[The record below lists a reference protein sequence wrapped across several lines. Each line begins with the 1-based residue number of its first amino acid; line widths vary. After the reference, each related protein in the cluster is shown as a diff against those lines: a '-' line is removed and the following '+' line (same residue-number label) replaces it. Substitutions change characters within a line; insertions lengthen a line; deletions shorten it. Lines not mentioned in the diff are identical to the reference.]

1 MNKTRLL
8 KRIISLLT
16 VLVLTLAL
24 MPINI
29 LTLKAGG
36 ADEIEEPEMTET
48 ITDDTPAAADDTGN
62 SYDVSYDSGDYSVPA
77 EQSVNDVPYIE
88 AVAQAAEPV
97 TVPTVE
103 PAAEPIAERV
113 TAPAV
118 ESVTES
124 GTETDKAVT
133 VTPEKTTD
141 EPGVDPAAEALTDSD
156 GDMAAEEAAEMT
168 DESSAEEM
176 AELAETVT
184 YTVTFDANGH
194 GTAPA
199 DVTAEQ
205 DATISEPDALSED
218 GYTFTGWYKEA
229 AADELWDFAEDKVTE
244 DITLYAGWIEDELAV
259 TEEAAVTFTVSFD
272 ANGHGTAP
280 EAVIADEGA
289 LITEPAAL
297 SEDGYTFT
305 GWYKDAAAA
314 EKWDFS
320 ADKILED
327 ITLYAGW
334 YEEEPA
340 VMFGTAADR
349 SANIY
354 SIEYV
359 DLSDWLDGYPPDGDY
374 MTGNWP
380 ENSTA
385 AAGTVVSL
393 PPIIRGPY
401 PVEKLFGEGYVTYTW
416 EWLHVVP
423 RGSGNSAADNIL
435 DASSGTFVMPESDV
449 IVRGAWTYGDSI
461 QVFPHAT
468 KGGSVSH
475 DGRNASWA
483 ESSYIT
489 LTAIPDPDYYF
500 VGWKHGDESNPS
512 GPIIST
518 QNPWRF
524 QATQDVRHER
534 YWAVFAKQVPHSI
547 KIYNGTAD
555 KTSAKEGE
563 TITITATEPSGNK
576 VFDTW
581 WAEKP
586 STLQF
591 ADENSTQTTFVMPR
605 ADVEV
610 WATYKDLYS
619 IIVQESEGGTG
630 TTNSSLVAVGG
641 MVTLTATPNG
651 GWRFD
656 YWEVV
661 SGDVELADSSSAETT
676 LTLASNMED
685 VIVKPHFYYMDVVI
699 VITPI
704 TVQESEGG
712 TGAAN
717 PTFTMAPGETVT
729 LTATPRGQ
737 SYYFD
742 HWEVISGG
750 VVLDDPYSAETT
762 FVSNGNAVIVKPV
775 FKRRDV
781 VVVINPVEVQ
791 ESEGGTGAA
800 NPTFTMNAGETVSLT
815 ATPENGYV
823 FDHWEVVSGGVT
835 LDDPNSAG
843 TTFVSNG
850 NVVVV
855 KPHFVRGDTE
865 YSITYNNLKGASN
878 SNPAAYTAA
887 DTPIQ
892 LADLPDVTGFTFDG
906 WYDNADYNGNAV
918 TEIPKDSTGNKVF
931 YAKWTAASS
940 YSVTVVGGTADK
952 DTAMAGETVTITA
965 NEAENGYAFV
975 QWAMVD
981 GIDYAQ
987 TDAFSTT
994 FIMPAKDVTVTA
1006 VFKEISLPDIEDQ
1019 MYTGEEIKPTFGLFD
1034 VMLDGVDVAF
1044 PSEYVLSYRDN
1055 INAGKATVILT
1066 FRDPVTGKPDSRLG
1080 TKSTTFNISPA
1091 ELTITGIT
1099 ASDKVYDGTN
1109 TATVGSSSAIVSG
1122 LVSGDDIGL
1131 TYTGI
1136 FKDANAGS
1144 DKTVTVTV
1152 TLTGQDAG
1160 NYIVKSTNT
1169 PTASITRAPL
1179 TITVKDQTHIY
1190 DGNSHGEHNTV
1201 YNDTNAINE
1210 KVEFSGLQGSD
1221 ALTRIV
1227 LDGSETGVGVY
1238 QGLIRITGW
1247 NAGEKSGNYEPVLN
1261 AGTLTIFEYI
1271 FSVGEGSAWTKGSSV
1286 GMNYTIHRSFE
1297 DEKTYSLFENI
1308 EVDGAVIDASNYSA
1322 AAGSLKVTLNASYLN
1337 TLANGSH
1344 TVKINFRDGSV
1355 ETALTIRP
1363 KPANDAKPAKPADPV
1378 KPGAAY
1384 VPNTADKGSPIP
1396 WASLLYMFLV
1406 SLAGL
1411 LAYRRS
1417 FTE

>member
-1 MNKTRLL
+1 MMNSKRAM
-8 KRIISLLT
+8 KRILSLMLALVLAMALIPANLLT
-16 VLVLTLAL
+16 A
-24 MPINI
+24 
-29 LTLKAGG
+29 KAEEPEGVS
-36 ADEIEEPEMTET
+36 EPEMTEPVS
-48 ITDDTPAAADDTGN
+48 DDTPPAPNEPASQEYIPDDTGN
-62 SYDVSYDSGDYSVPA
+62 SSSVSYEPVEYTAPA
-77 EQSVNDVPYIE
+77 EQSGDYVPQAE
-88 AVAQAAEPV
+88 AAAPAAETVAEVTSEPAVDATTDPVVTAAAEPADEPA
-97 TVPTVE
+97 TEAAAGAAAE
-103 PAAEPIAERV
+103 PAAEPAAE
-113 TAPAV
+113 
-118 ESVTES
+118 EQ
-124 GTETDKAVT
+124 
-133 VTPEKTTD
+133 EK
-141 EPGVDPAAEALTDSD
+141 AAEAPS
-156 GDMAAEEAAEMT
+156 EEEMT
-168 DESSAEEM
+168 EPAE
-176 AELAETVT
+176 AVT

-199 DVTAEQ
+199 AVTAEP
-205 DATISEPDALSED
+205 DAVISEPEALSED

-229 AADELWDFAEDKVTE
+229 AADEWWDFAEDKVTE

-359 DLSDWLDGYPPDGDY
+359 DRSDWLDGYPPDGDY

-630 TTNSSLVAVGG
+630 TTNSSLVAVGE

-685 VIVKPHFYYMDVVI
+685 VIVKPHFYHMDVVI

-712 TGAAN
+712 TGTAN
-717 PTFTMAPGETVT
+717 PSFISGAGETVT
-729 LTATPRGQ
+729 LTATPRGG
-737 SYYFD
+737 YVFD

-750 VVLDDPYSAETT
+750 IELDNPSSAETT
-762 FVSNGNAVIVKPV
+762 FISNGNA
-775 FKRRDV
+775 
-781 VVVINPVEVQ
+781 
-791 ESEGGTGAA
+791 
-800 NPTFTMNAGETVSLT
+800 
-815 ATPENGYV
+815 
-823 FDHWEVVSGGVT
+823 
-835 LDDPNSAG
+835 
-843 TTFVSNG
+843 
-850 NVVVV
+850 VVV
-855 KPHFVRGDTE
+855 KPHFEKLEVIVILNPHTVTYKVVNGVWADGTTADKTE
-865 YSITYNNLKGASN
+865 EVDYGRKPVQIPTGMKPSENYAGGAWDVDPDGVNITEATTFTYTFEAAIDPSDKQDIDLDVAAQDVVYGEKTVITVSASVDGE
-878 SNPAAYTAA
+878 YTLQIAGGSEFH
-887 DTPIQ
+887 T
-892 LADLPDVTGFTFDG
+892 T
-906 WYDNADYNGNAV
+906 
-918 TEIPKDSTGNKVF
+918 
-931 YAKWTAASS
+931 
-940 YSVTVVGGTADK
+940 VTVVDGQGSFEAGALPADAYKATVFFAGNDDYNPASAETRFNVSKADVNLKVTVHDAVYPDEIVCIVSADMDGEYALTIAGIQTTITVTVKGGIGSYNAGTLDADTYQAAVEFAGDNNHYHGSDMTEFIVSPLGTNFTVKADPSEVTEGDSVTIIHTLPADATGTIKYYLGTSTDGKLLGELPVGESFELSNEKGNALPAGTHAITASYSGDIHFMPAVRNVLVVVNPVPAAK
-952 DTAMAGETVTITA
+952 PVLTITA
-965 NEAENGYAFV
+965 EEQTYTYNG
-975 QWAMVD
+975 
-981 GIDYAQ
+981 Q
-987 TDAFSTT
+987 TQGEGNTT
-994 FIMPAKDVTVTA
+994 YD
-1006 VFKEISLPDIEDQ
+1006 D
-1019 MYTGEEIKPTFGLFD
+1019 
-1034 VMLDGVDVAF
+1034 
-1044 PSEYVLSYRDN
+1044 
-1055 INAGKATVILT
+1055 
-1066 FRDPVTGKPDSRLG
+1066 
-1080 TKSTTFNISPA
+1080 PA
-1091 ELTITGIT
+1091 EIAEKIRVEGLKEGDTLTGIT
-1099 ASDKVYDGTN
+1099 LEGQGEGVGTYDLIPSN
-1109 TATVGSSSAIVSG
+1109 
-1122 LVSGDDIGL
+1122 
-1131 TYTGI
+1131 
-1136 FKDANAGS
+1136 
-1144 DKTVTVTV
+1144 
-1152 TLTGQDAG
+1152 
-1160 NYIVKSTNT
+1160 
-1169 PTASITRAPL
+1169 ASINGASASEKYD
-1179 TITVKDQTHIY
+1179 VIY
-1190 DGNSHGEHNTV
+1190 
-1201 YNDTNAINE
+1201 
-1210 KVEFSGLQGSD
+1210 K
-1221 ALTRIV
+1221 
-1227 LDGSETGVGVY
+1227 
-1238 QGLIRITGW
+1238 
-1247 NAGEKSGNYEPVLN
+1247 
-1261 AGTLTIFEYI
+1261 AGTLTIIEVEYS
-1271 FSVGEGSAWTKGSSV
+1271 FSGDTNWTKGSSA
-1286 GMNYTIHRSFE
+1286 GMNFTINRNFE
-1297 DEKTYSLFENI
+1297 DDKTFSLFESI
-1308 EVDGAVIDASNYSA
+1308 EVDGSVIAASNYST
-1322 AAGSLKVTLNASYLN
+1322 AAGSLKVTMNASYLN
-1337 TLANGSH
+1337 TLSNGSH
-1344 TVKINFRDGSV
+1344 TVKINFRDGSA
-1355 ETALTIRP
+1355 ETVLTIKP
-1363 KPANDAKPAKPADPV
+1363 KPSDNTAPAKPADPG
-1378 KPGAAY
+1378 KPRAAY
-1384 VPNTADKGSPIP
+1384 VPNTADKGDPYP
-1396 WASLLYMFLV
+1396 WTGLLFLSLISM
-1406 SLAGL
+1406 AGL
-1411 LAYRRS
+1411 IVHRRKLD
-1417 FTE
+1417 